1 MKKRILLLLTLIL
14 LLCGCSAEV
23 NLEVTPSNIDESI
36 SIVTNAN
43 GIYTKDMIKEG
54 FREYM
59 PIYYNVEIPDTEPDE
74 AVSGVQ
80 YYEHEREELT
90 NGYKNTYSN
99 KFDFN
104 KYKFARSVNESF
116 RSINVQNSSVQKQ
129 ILISTDSG
137 GMKLFNTFP
146 ELENV
151 KVNIKT
157 DYEVI
162 KNNADSVN
170 GNVYTWYFS
179 KDTKKSVYLIIS
191 SEKKTSDSSNNNKG
205 SYSKKGSSTT
215 SFIDKHPIL
224 IAVLGILGFFVL
236 ALVLSK
242 IKIKG

>member
-1 MKKRILLLLTLIL
+1 MKKKVILLLSLII

-23 NLEVTPSNIDESI
+23 NLEVTPSSIDENI
-36 SIVTNAN
+36 SIVTTAN
-43 GIYTKDMIKEG
+43 NVYTKDIILAG

-59 PIYYNVEIPDTEPDE
+59 PIYYSVEIPDTEPDE

-80 YYEHEREELT
+80 YYEHEREELN
-90 NGYKNTYSN
+90 NGYKNIYSN
-99 KFDFN
+99 KFEFG
-104 KYKFARSVNESF
+104 KYRFARSVNEAF
-116 RSINVQNSSVQKQ
+116 RSVNIQNSSIQKQ

-179 KDTKKSVYLIIS
+179 KDTKKSIYLVMS
-191 SEKKTSDSSNNNKG
+191 NTKKTSESD
-205 SYSKKGSSTT
+205 SKKGDYTKDGSSTS
-215 SFIDKHPIL
+215 SFMDKHPIL